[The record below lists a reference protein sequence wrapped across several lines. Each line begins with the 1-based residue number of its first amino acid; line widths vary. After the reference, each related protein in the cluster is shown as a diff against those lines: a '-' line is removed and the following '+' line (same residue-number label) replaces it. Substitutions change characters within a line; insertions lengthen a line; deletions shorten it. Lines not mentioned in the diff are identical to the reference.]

1 MAIIFKQNGK
11 TMSDAKSVLA
21 KLQKDMGEEIGQ
33 QGIELKDIGRIPTGI
48 FPLDLA
54 LGGGFPKGRVSIIY
68 GSEGSCKTALT
79 YLLMAQVQREGKK
92 AVYLDI
98 ESSLDPT
105 WAVKFGIN
113 MKELI
118 VITPA
123 FAEQAVDVVEAML
136 YASDVGIVVIDSIAA
151 MTTDNEI
158 ASSAEKMNV
167 GGNSYVVGKMIR
179 KAVSAMS
186 REGHNNHY
194 PALVCINQIRMKIGQ
209 MFGNPETFPGGNSL
223 RFASSLTIKLYGKD
237 EIVKEVHAAI
247 PTFKVITGSVQKAK
261 MPILSKAFEYN
272 LTLIPHGN
280 LSVGQAPTWNFVALT
295 CKNMGLL
302 KQAGAGK
309 PWILLGREGATQKE
323 LRALYE
329 TNIEFSQAV
338 HQAIIDNENSKGVL
352 GEVEEVIDDETGE
365 ITQVAAVAA

>member
-1 MAIIFKQNGK
+1 
-11 TMSDAKSVLA
+11 MSAAAEVLK
-21 KLQKDMGEEIGQ
+21 KLRKDMGDEIGQ
-33 QGIELKDIGRIPTGI
+33 QGVEIKEVGRIPTGI

-54 LGGGFPKGRVSIIY
+54 LGGGFPRGRVSIVY
-68 GSEGSCKTALT
+68 GNEGSCKTALT

-98 ESSLDPT
+98 ESSLDSS
-105 WAVKFGIN
+105 WAAKFGIN

-136 YASDVGIVVIDSIAA
+136 YADDVGIVVIDSIAA

-186 REGHNNHY
+186 REAHNNHY
-194 PALVCINQIRMKIGQ
+194 PALVCINQIRMKIGV

-223 RFASSLTIKLYGKD
+223 RFASSLTVRLNGKD
-237 EIVKEVHAAI
+237 DIVKEVHADI
-247 PTFKVITGSVQKAK
+247 PTFKIITGSVQKAK
-261 MPILSKAFEYN
+261 MPILSKAFEYS

-280 LSVGQAPTWNFVALT
+280 MKVGQAPTWTFIATYCRNA
-295 CKNMGLL
+295 GLL
-302 KQAGAGK
+302 TQAGAGK
-309 PWILLGREGATQKE
+309 PWTLLGKTGNAQKDIK
-323 LRALYE
+323 LIYE
-329 TNIEFSQAV
+329 TDIAYSTLV
-338 HQAIIDNENSKGVL
+338 HQSIIAYENNKGVI
-352 GEVEEVIDDETGE
+352 GEVEEAIDPDTGE
-365 ITQVAAVAA
+365 ITQVAAVAVA